1 MATIAVKIR
10 VIVDNEIPSQ
20 FDEVSMEAA
29 NELFKSVSGLSERG
43 KEEKIRERLPNS
55 SQVTSKHIATKVTK
69 FIGRR
74 DKETLLILFY
84 FNFSRDLPE

>member
-43 KEEKIRERLPNS
+43 KEEKIREKLPNS
-55 SQVTSKHIATKVTK
+55 SKETSKVIARKVKK

-74 DKETLLILFY
+74 DKKTFLILFY
-84 FNFSRDLPE
+84 FNFSKDLPE

>member
-1 MATIAVKIR
+1 MATRVRIR
-10 VIVDNEIPSQ
+10 VIDDNEIPSQ
-20 FDEVSMEAA
+20 LDEVSMESA

-55 SQVTSKHIATKVTK
+55 SKGTSKVIAMKVTK